1 MDDMAVQ
8 AQRQQEQE
16 EQRHAQEQAQVHA
29 HLRQLQTWDDP
40 QAEGTIEQR
49 RHDHARF
56 LIERQRQYTQILN
69 AQLQQELPPAYVND
83 FAAGEPQ
90 QMQAP
95 AQETYK
101 QKRERRRQERIA
113 KRHHKCADGDSYRML
128 EEVKTRSNERWN
140 SIRTLP
146 REVREQI
153 GDQVDRRVL
162 QIYVHGYKAKRDGSP
177 VDAENERYQRED
189 HQFVEDFASLD
200 LERRKPH
207 LDRIVEQVL
216 AIRYTPDMLS
226 MQYIIEHP
234 GEMKQKADQYVYF
247 QNVYSDPVNRPYFDA
262 LPELTRQLLEKQVL
276 DRSALLGMTLG
287 SAFGTKAVYLDL
299 EEFYA
304 RETSV
309 ASIRQFEDYYN
320 GLLQQVNMNYD
331 VTENQ
336 IHTEVWHEAERMIEA
351 QKAGL
356 LQESDALKVNQDV
369 IKEGLGETDLTAFVT
384 PYSLDVVTDHRRMI
398 EQHPEQYAQ
407 NRQMVDD
414 LYQGLY
420 RAVDALGDVKLRLA
434 SIENAILQQKEGH
447 ARLDTTQ
454 RMLQRMLVQQQEET
468 MSSQD
473 AMIEQIGAYA
483 DALEHV
489 LNAKALSTSAQ
500 QLLRDMGYA
509 GN

>member
-1 MDDMAVQ
+1 MDEIAVQ
-8 AQRQQEQE
+8 AQRQQQ
-16 EQRHAQEQAQVHA
+16 EQRHAQEQAQVHE

-40 QAEGTIEQR
+40 QAEGALEQR

-69 AQLQQELPPAYVND
+69 AQLQEELPPAYVND

-90 QMQAP
+90 QLQAP

-101 QKRERRRQERIA
+101 QRRERRRQERIA
-113 KRHHKCADGDSYRML
+113 KSHHQCADGDSYRML
-128 EEVKTRSNERWN
+128 EDVKTKLQEQRN

-146 REVREQI
+146 REIEEQI
-153 GDQVDRRVL
+153 GHQVDRRVL
-162 QIYVHGYKAKRDGSP
+162 QIYVHGYKAKRNGRA
-177 VDAENERYQRED
+177 VDAQNERYQRED
-189 HQFVEDFASLD
+189 HQFIEDYASLD

-226 MQYIIEHP
+226 MQYLTEHP

-247 QNVYSDPVNRPYFDA
+247 QNVYNDPVNRPYFDA

-276 DRSALLGMTLG
+276 DRSALLGSTLG
-287 SAFGTKAVYLDL
+287 SAFGAKAVYLDL

-309 ASIRQFEDYYN
+309 ASIRQFDNIYN
-320 GLLQQVNMNYD
+320 GLMQDVNMNYD
-331 VTENQ
+331 LTENQ
-336 IHTEVWHEAERMIEA
+336 IHTELRHEAERMVEA

-356 LQESDALKVNQDV
+356 LQESDELKTNQEV
-369 IKEGLGETDLTAFVT
+369 IDAGLGETDLTAFAT
-384 PYSLDVVTDHRRMI
+384 LYSLEDVTNYRKKI
-398 EQHPEQYAQ
+398 EEHPEQYAQ
-407 NRQMVDD
+407 TRQLVDE

-420 RAVDALGDVKLRLA
+420 RAVDARGDITLRLV
-434 SIENAILQQKEGH
+434 SIQNAIEQQREGH
-447 ARLDTTQ
+447 ARLNATQ
-454 RMLQRMLVQQQEET
+454 RMLEQMLVKLQEET
-468 MSSQD
+468 LPNQN
-473 AMIEQIGAYA
+473 AINGQIATYA

-489 LNAKALSTSAQ
+489 LRAKALSAPAQ

-509 GN
+509 EN